1 MKPYGTYKIRNQRG
15 MEAGFRARA
24 MAGSIAD
31 PIELA
36 IHRVAL
42 TERRTHR
49 IVDSISDDVRN
60 AGERSSLRI
69 RRVFAAPREVFR
81 VELERP
87 DLHYQRTTLLGREA
101 LEKLLES
108 DGVQTAVEVEG

>member
-15 MEAGFRARA
+15 AEAGFRAGVIA
-24 MAGSIAD
+24 PSIAD

-36 IHRVAL
+36 IRRIARA
-42 TERRTHR
+42 ERRTHR
-49 IVDSISDDVRN
+49 VVASISDELRSGD
-60 AGERSSLRI
+60 ERSSLRI

-87 DLHYQRTTLLGREA
+87 DLSYQRTTLLGREA
-101 LEKLLES
+101 LEELLET
-108 DGVQTAVEVEG
+108 DGIQTAVEVEG